1 MKAYHGARA
10 RRSYFEGW
18 YLKQQAGSDTVALI
32 PAIHRDET
40 GRASASLQ
48 VITGAESFALPYA
61 GEAFQA
67 HPSRFAVRLGP
78 NVFSETGCILD
89 ASSGPATVTG
99 RLTYGPFLPPRSD
112 IMGPFRFVPHMQC
125 RHSVLSLF
133 HTVRG
138 ALWIN
143 GRYYRFDGGPGY
155 AEGDRGRSF
164 PRRYIWTQGSW
175 AGNCAM
181 LSVADIPLLGGHF
194 TGCIGSI
201 LYRGRE
207 LRLATYR
214 GVRVLEVAGER
225 ATVRQGAWEF
235 TAERLGG
242 AGLPLRAPE
251 AGAMRR
257 TVHESAA
264 CPVRYRLTHGRNTI
278 FDTLV
283 EQASY
288 ENAWRNER

>member
-32 PAIHRDET
+32 PAIHRDEA

-181 LSVADIPLLGGHF
+181 LSVAEIPYGLLRF
-194 TGCIGSI
+194 TGCICSV
-201 LYRGRE
+201 LLNGRE
-207 LRLATYR
+207 HRLATYLGAR
-214 GVRVLEVAGER
+214 PERISGEAVTVAQGRLRLEAELLD
-225 ATVRQGAWEF
+225 GAPQ
-235 TAERLGG
+235 
-242 AGLPLRAPE
+242 PLRAPRS
-251 AGAMRR
+251 GAMSR
-257 TVHESAA
+257 TIHESAA
-264 CPVRYRLTHGRNTI
+264 CRVRYRLTDGDRVLLDLTCPR
-278 FDTLV
+278 
-283 EQASY
+283 ASF
-288 ENAWRNER
+288 ENEW